1 MNNVE
6 RIQAVIKGEPVDY
19 VPAGFWFH
27 YSSDYT
33 VEEMIDAHM
42 KLYNETGMDI
52 IKIMQDYS
60 YPISGKI
67 TCAQDW
73 YNIKI
78 KGVDSEEFE
87 KMAAVI
93 KGIRARAGEDVLLIQ
108 TMFGPFKAAS
118 IAFGEDVLMK
128 YSKEAPEAV
137 IAGIKII
144 ADGLEQWAKGYLEV
158 GADGI
163 YYSAQYGELGRFTK
177 KEWEELVKP
186 FDLQILNVLKQI
198 DGKYNI
204 LHICGEP
211 EYDFETHIDR
221 FGDYP
226 ADLVNW
232 SVKDNGYSL
241 ERGRDFFHAGILGGM
256 DNKGNVL
263 KGPKEKIEEEVK
275 LILDRFGTT
284 GIMIGADCTIQGE
297 NIRLDYIKAAVDA
310 AHNYHK

>member
-1 MNNVE
+1 MNKVE
-6 RIQAVIKGEPVDY
+6 RIQAVIKRETVDY

-186 FDLQILNVLKQI
+186 FDLQILNVAEQI

-211 EYDFETHIDR
+211 EYDFETHVDR

-241 ERGRDFFHAGILGGM
+241 ERGRDFFKAGILGGM

-275 LILDRFGTT
+275 SILDRFGTT

-310 AHNYHK
+310 AHNYQK

>member
-1 MNNVE
+1 VNKSE
-6 RIQAVIKGEPVDY
+6 RIKAVMRREPVDF

-27 YSSDYT
+27 YSSKYS

-42 KLYNETGMDI
+42 KLYWETGMDI
-52 IKIMQDYS
+52 VKIMQDYR

-67 TCAQDW
+67 TCEQDW
-73 YNIKI
+73 YDISI
-78 KGVDSEEFE
+78 KGVDSDEFE

-93 KGIRARAGEDVLLIQ
+93 RGIRARAGTDVLIFQ

-118 IAFGEDVLMK
+118 IAFGEDTLMK
-128 YSKEAPEAV
+128 YSREAPEAV
-137 IAGIKII
+137 TAGIKII
-144 ADGLEQWAKGYLEV
+144 ADGLEQWAEKYLEA

-163 YYSAQYGELGRFTK
+163 YYSAQYSELGRFTR
-177 KEWEELVKP
+177 KEWEKLVKP
-186 FDLQILNVLKQI
+186 FDLQILNVAERTPEKF
-198 DGKYNI
+198 NI

-211 EYDFETHIDR
+211 EYDFKTHIDR
-221 FGDYP
+221 YGDYP

-241 ERGRDFFHAGILGGM
+241 ERGRDFFKAGILGGM
-256 DNKGNVL
+256 DNKGNIL
-263 KGPKEKIEEEVK
+263 RGPKEKIEEEVRS
-275 LILDRFGTT
+275 ILDRFGTT

>member
-6 RIQAVIKGEPVDY
+6 RIKAVIKGEPVDY

-27 YSSDYT
+27 YSSDYS

-42 KLYNETGMDI
+42 KLYQETGMDI
-52 IKIMQDYS
+52 IKIMQDYK
-60 YPISGKI
+60 YPITGEI
-67 TCAQDW
+67 TCAKDW
-73 YNIKI
+73 FNIKI
-78 KGVDSEEFE
+78 KDIHSEEFA

-93 KGIRARAGEDVLLIQ
+93 KGIRAKAGKDVLLFQ

-118 IAFGEDVLMK
+118 IAFGDDVLMK
-128 YSKEAPEAV
+128 YSKEAPDAV
-137 IAGIKII
+137 LAGIKII
-144 ADGLEQWAKGYLEV
+144 ADGLEQWAKGYLDA

-163 YYSAQYGELGRFTK
+163 YYSAQFGEIGRFTK
-177 KEWEELVKP
+177 REWEELVKP
-186 FDLQILNVLKQI
+186 FDLQILNVVERTSE
-198 DGKYNI
+198 KYNI

-211 EYDFETHIDR
+211 EYDFQTHIDR
-221 FGDYP
+221 YGDYP
-226 ADLVNW
+226 ADLINW

-241 ERGRDFFHAGILGGM
+241 ERGRDFFKGSILGGM

-263 KGPKEKIEEEVK
+263 RGPKEKIEEEVK

-310 AHNYHK
+310 VHNYQK

>member
-1 MNNVE
+1 M
-6 RIQAVIKGEPVDY
+6 IKGEPVDY

-144 ADGLEQWAKGYLEV
+144 ADGLEQWAKGYLEI

-186 FDLQILNVLKQI
+186 FDLQVLNVSKQI

-275 LILDRFGTT
+275 SILDRFGTT